1 MDAPGPAQDE
11 SFPDDDWVVVG
22 RVLGP
27 WGVRGDLRVEP
38 HSDSRERFSPG
49 SRVYLDGAE
58 TTVLDSRPH
67 RGGLVVR
74 LEAVPDRNAAEKLK
88 GASLTVPRD
97 QVEPLPDG
105 SYYYFQIIG
114 LSVRTDAGEELGEVR
129 EVLATGSNDVYVV
142 RGPAGERLVPA
153 LGDVVLDVDLDRG
166 QMTVS
171 LPEGL

>member
-1 MDAPGPAQDE
+1 MDAPGPAQAD
-11 SFPDDDWVVVG
+11 SSPDDDCVVVG

-38 HSDSRERFSPG
+38 QSDSPERFAPG
-49 SRVYLDGAE
+49 GRVYLDGVE
-58 TTVLDSRPH
+58 TAITSSRPH

-74 LEAVPDRNAAEKLK
+74 LESVADRSAAETLK

-105 SYYYFQIIG
+105 SYYYFQVIG
-114 LSVRTDAGEELGEVR
+114 LRVRTDDGEELGEVR
-129 EVLATGSNDVYVV
+129 EVIATGSNDVYVV

-153 LGDVVLDVDLDRG
+153 LNDVVLDVNLDLG
-166 QMTVS
+166 VMTVR

>member
-1 MDAPGPAQDE
+1 MDASGPAHDDSSQ
-11 SFPDDDWVVVG
+11 DDDWVVVG

-38 HSDSRERFSPG
+38 HSDSHRRFSPG
-49 SRVYLDGAE
+49 SRVFLDGSE
-58 TTVLDSRPH
+58 TAVASSRPH

-74 LEAVPDRNAAEKLK
+74 LESVADRNAAETLK

-114 LSVRTDAGEELGEVR
+114 LRVLTDAGEELGEVR
-129 EVLATGSNDVYVV
+129 EVIATGSNDVYVV

-153 LGDVVLDVDLDRG
+153 LNDVVLDVDLDGGR
-166 QMTVS
+166 MTVR